1 MAPDQRRIDEAYGVQ
16 HIDEA
21 YVRSLADPLVR
32 YMDEPPHDPLTVL
45 AIACRGALFTA
56 WEMITLGEIGLRQD
70 EERAA
75 AGNPSSTGFA
85 MNQHGQIYAGRKV
98 IRDVAET
105 LKLMH
110 PGPLATRGERLY
122 AARTA
127 ARLSHEELAQ
137 RTGIHRSHVGRIE
150 RGDRTLTREVAV
162 LAAGPLGVS
171 PQYLLTGVDP
181 EPEPEP
187 EAGDAT

>member
-32 YMDEPPHDPLTVL
+32 YMGEPPHDPLTVL
-45 AIACRGALFTA
+45 AIACRGALYEALEQIEHGETHLRMFDGTGDA
-56 WEMITLGEIGLRQD
+56 PRGMDEGVWMSHGEIM
-70 EERAA
+70 
-75 AGNPSSTGFA
+75 AGKR
-85 MNQHGQIYAGRKV
+85 I
-98 IRDVAET
+98 IRRIAEV
-105 LKLMH
+105 LDLMH

-127 ARLSHEELAQ
+127 ARLSREELAQ
-137 RTGIHRSHVGRIE
+137 RTGIHRTHVGRIE

-171 PQYLLTGVDP
+171 PQYLLTGIDP
-181 EPEPEP
+181 EPEEP